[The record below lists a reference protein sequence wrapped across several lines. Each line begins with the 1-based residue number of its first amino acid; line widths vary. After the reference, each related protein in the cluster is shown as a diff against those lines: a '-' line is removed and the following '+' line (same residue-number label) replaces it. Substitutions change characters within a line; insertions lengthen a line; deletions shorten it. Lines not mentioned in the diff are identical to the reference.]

1 MPIEHAWTLTRNEA
15 RRCLVL
21 QTFRLN
27 SEFANKT
34 SIKITDKRADKITF
48 CATEG
53 WVTAVIRQRADLL
66 LGILHFSRT
75 K

>member
-1 MPIEHAWTLTRNEA
+1 MDIDQEWGKPL
-15 RRCLVL
+15 LVL
-21 QTFRLN
+21 QTLRLN

-53 WVTAVIRQRADLL
+53 WVTAVIRQRADPL
-66 LGILHFSRT
+66 LGILHF
-75 K
+75 